1 MFKKPY
7 INNQIRATQVRLIDE
22 TDHQLGVVTLK
33 EALEMAWA
41 KHLDLVQV
49 TDKVLPPVVRITDYG
64 KYIYA
69 LQKKEKS
76 KRTSEVKS
84 IRLTYNISP
93 HDMET
98 RATQAGKFLEKGDK
112 VKIDLRLR
120 GRQKAFANLSKDK
133 VNQFLEMLKKLTPIK
148 IDKELKHEM
157 GGFNMIISKG

>member
-1 MFKKPY
+1 VFKKPY